1 MELLLMI
8 VEQQKSIE
16 YFSIP
21 ENVREM
27 CEYQANINKEKERL
41 RLKLESMNLFEK
53 KGNDDDDDKSSENS
67 ADDSEDEDEFELLD
81 FTKNTEENAE
91 EKYQKQ
97 SQHEYQ
103 LICYFVVA

>member
-27 CEYQANINKEKERL
+27 CEYQTNINKEKERL
-41 RLKLESMNLFEK
+41 RLKLESMNSFEK
-53 KGNDDDDDKSSENS
+53 KGNDDDENSENS

-81 FTKNTEENAE
+81 FTKSTEENAE